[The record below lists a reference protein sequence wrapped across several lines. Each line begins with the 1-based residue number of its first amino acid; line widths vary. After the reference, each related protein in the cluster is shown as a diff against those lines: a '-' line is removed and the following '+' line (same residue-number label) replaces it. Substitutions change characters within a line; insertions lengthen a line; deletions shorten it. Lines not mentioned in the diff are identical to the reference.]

1 MRSLWIFGEC
11 SKVVTDVLTEE
22 EEEEVGHREQD
33 WREVATSQEL

>member
-22 EEEEVGHREQD
+22 EVVGHREQD

>member
-11 SKVVTDVLTEE
+11 SKVVTNVLT

>member
-11 SKVVTDVLTEE
+11 FKVVTDVLT
-22 EEEEVGHREQD
+22 EEEVGHREQD

>member
-22 EEEEVGHREQD
+22 EEEVGHREQD
-33 WREVATSQEL
+33 WREVATSHEL